1 LYEVHIPRKAQKSLD
16 SFEFI
21 DYERVFRAV
30 QRLKSDLRPKQA
42 KKLAAQPGSIYRIR
56 VGDFRILYEID
67 DKNRIVSIHRIDRR
81 DKVYQ

>member
-1 LYEVHIPRKAQKSLD
+1 MYEVHIPRKAQKSLD

-30 QRLKSDLRPKQA
+30 QRLKSDPRPKQA
-42 KKLAAQPGSIYRIR
+42 KKMAAQAGSIYRIR
-56 VGDFRILYEID
+56 VGSFRILYEVN
-67 DKNRIVSIHRIDRR
+67 DKSRLVNIYRIDRR